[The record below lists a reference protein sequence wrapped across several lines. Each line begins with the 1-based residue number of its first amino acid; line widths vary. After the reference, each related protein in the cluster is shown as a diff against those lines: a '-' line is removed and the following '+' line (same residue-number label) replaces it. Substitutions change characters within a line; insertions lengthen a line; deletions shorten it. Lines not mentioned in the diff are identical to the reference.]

1 LQKFLIE
8 NNLNDMDKLKNVLK
22 NNWLMLAGVAIGA
35 VGGYLY
41 WLKIGCSSGACP
53 ITSSP
58 VISTIWG
65 AVMGGLIFSI
75 FKKEKVQ

>member
-1 LQKFLIE
+1 
-8 NNLNDMDKLKNVLK
+8 MDKLKNGLK
-22 NNWLMLAGVAIGA
+22 NNWLMLSGGILGA
-35 VGGYLY
+35 TGGYLY
-41 WLKIGCSSGACP
+41 WRFVGCASGSCP